1 MLTSELVRKIR
12 RIEISTRRV
21 VADNFAGR
29 YHSVFKGQGMEF
41 DEVRPYNPGDDVRRI
56 DWNVTA
62 RTGSPYVR
70 RYHEERETTVML
82 VLDASGSAD
91 FGSTGRLRRE
101 LAAELAAV
109 LSYAATTNNDKVGT
123 ADIHGRHVE
132 LLVPPRKGRRHVL
145 RLIRD
150 VLVFEPTGRGTD
162 IGLALDTVNRV
173 LKRQSIVFVISDFLA
188 DVESYR
194 RSLAVT
200 NKRHDV
206 VAVHL
211 SDPMEREVADVGL
224 LSLQD
229 AETGEMMLVD
239 TSDPTWRRLFAGRAE
254 QAEAD
259 RKTLMARAGVDR
271 IMVAPDRDYVSG
283 LMAFF
288 TARARR
294 LAR

>member
-62 RTGSPYVR
+62 RMGSPYVR

-82 VLDASGSAD
+82 VLDASGSSD
-91 FGSTGRLRRE
+91 FGSAGRLRRE

-109 LSYAATTNNDKVGT
+109 LSYAATTNNDKVGLLIFT
-123 ADIHGRHVE
+123 GGVE

-145 RLIRD
+145 RLIRE
-150 VLVFEPTGRGTD
+150 VLVFEPRGRGTD
-162 IGLALDTVNRV
+162 IGLALETVNRV

-188 DVESYR
+188 DVESYG

-200 NKRHDV
+200 NRRHDV

-229 AETGEMMLVD
+229 AETGEMTLVD
-239 TSDPTWRRLFAGRAE
+239 TSDPTWRRLYADGASRAE
-254 QAEAD
+254 TD
-259 RKTLMARAGVDR
+259 RKTLMNRAGVDR
-271 IMVAPDRDYVSG
+271 ITVAPDRDYVSG

-288 TARARR
+288 MARARR

>member
-21 VADNFAGR
+21 VHDNFAGR

-82 VLDASGSAD
+82 ALDASGSSD
-91 FGSTGRLRRE
+91 FGSAGRLRRE

-109 LSYAATTNNDKVGT
+109 LSYAATTNNDKVGLLIFT
-123 ADIHGRHVE
+123 DGVE
-132 LLVPPRKGRRHVL
+132 LLVPPRKGKRHVL

-150 VLVFEPTGRGTD
+150 VLVFEPRGRGTD

-173 LKRQSIVFVISDFLA
+173 LKRQSIVFVVSDFLA
-188 DVESYR
+188 DVESYG

-200 NKRHDV
+200 NRRHDV

-211 SDPMEREVADVGL
+211 SDPMESEVADVGL

-239 TSDPTWRRLFAGRAE
+239 TSDPAWRRLYAGRTG
-254 QAEAD
+254 QAETD

-271 IMVAPDRDYVSG
+271 ITVAPDRDYVSG

-294 LAR
+294 QGR

>member
-12 RIEISTRRV
+12 RIEIGTRRV

-29 YHSVFKGQGMEF
+29 YNSVFKGQGMEF
-41 DEVRPYNPGDDVRRI
+41 DEVRPYSPGDDVRRI

-82 VLDASGSAD
+82 ALDASGSSD
-91 FGSTGRLRRE
+91 FGSAGRLRRE
-101 LAAELAAV
+101 LAAEMAAV
-109 LSYAATTNNDKVGT
+109 LSYAATTNNDKVGLLIFT
-123 ADIHGRHVE
+123 DGVE

-150 VLVFEPTGRGTD
+150 VLVFEPRGRGTD

-173 LKRQSIVFVISDFLA
+173 LKRQSIVFVVSDFLA
-188 DVESYR
+188 DVESYG

-200 NKRHDV
+200 NRRHDV
-206 VAVHL
+206 VAIHL

-224 LSLQD
+224 LTLQD
-229 AETGEMMLVD
+229 AETGATMLVD
-239 TSDPTWRRLFAGRAE
+239 TSDPAWRRLYARRAAR
-254 QAEAD
+254 AEAD
-259 RKTLMARAGVDR
+259 RKALMARAGVDR
-271 IMVAPDRDYVSG
+271 ITVAPDRDYVSG

>member
-1 MLTSELVRKIR
+1 MLTPELVRKIR
-12 RIEISTRRV
+12 RIELSTRRV

-62 RTGSPYVR
+62 RIGSPYVR

-109 LSYAATTNNDKVGT
+109 LSYAATTNNDKVGLLIFT
-123 ADIHGRHVE
+123 GGVE

-200 NKRHDV
+200 NRRHDV
-206 VAVHL
+206 VAVQL

-239 TSDPTWRRLFAGRAE
+239 TSDPTWRRQFADRAARAE
-254 QAEAD
+254 TD
-259 RKTLMARAGVDR
+259 RRTLMARAGVDR
-271 IMVAPDRDYVSG
+271 ITVAPDRDYVSG

-294 LAR
+294 QAR

>member
-21 VADNFAGR
+21 VHDNFAGR

-82 VLDASGSAD
+82 ALDASGSSD
-91 FGSTGRLRRE
+91 FGSAGRLRRE
-101 LAAELAAV
+101 LAAEMAAV
-109 LSYAATTNNDKVGT
+109 LSYAATTNNDKVGLLIFT
-123 ADIHGRHVE
+123 DGVE
-132 LLVPPRKGRRHVL
+132 LLVPPRKGKRHVL

-150 VLVFEPTGRGTD
+150 VLVFEPRGRGTD

-173 LKRQSIVFVISDFLA
+173 LKRQSIVFVVSDFLA
-188 DVESYR
+188 DVESYG

-200 NKRHDV
+200 NRRHDV
-206 VAVHL
+206 VAIHL
-211 SDPMEREVADVGL
+211 SDPMESEVADVGL

-239 TSDPTWRRLFAGRAE
+239 TSDPAWRKLYAGRTARAE
-254 QAEAD
+254 TD

-271 IMVAPDRDYVSG
+271 ITVAPDLDYVSG

-294 LAR
+294 QGR

>member
-21 VADNFAGR
+21 VHDNFAGR

-82 VLDASGSAD
+82 ALDASGSSD
-91 FGSTGRLRRE
+91 FGSAGRLRRE
-101 LAAELAAV
+101 LAAEMAAV
-109 LSYAATTNNDKVGT
+109 LSYAATTNNDKVGLLIFT
-123 ADIHGRHVE
+123 DGVE
-132 LLVPPRKGRRHVL
+132 LLVPPRKGKRHVL

-150 VLVFEPTGRGTD
+150 VLVFEPRGRGTD

-173 LKRQSIVFVISDFLA
+173 LKRQSIVFVVSDFLA
-188 DVESYR
+188 DVESYG

-200 NKRHDV
+200 NRRHDV
-206 VAVHL
+206 VAVQL

-239 TSDPTWRRLFAGRAE
+239 TSDPAWRRLYAGRAG
-254 QAEAD
+254 QAETD

-271 IMVAPDRDYVSG
+271 ITVAPDRDYVSG

-294 LAR
+294 QGR

>member
-12 RIEISTRRV
+12 RIEISTRRM

-62 RTGSPYVR
+62 RIGSPYVR

-109 LSYAATTNNDKVGT
+109 LSYAATTNNDKVGLLIFT
-123 ADIHGRHVE
+123 DDVE

-200 NKRHDV
+200 NRRHDV

-211 SDPMEREVADVGL
+211 SDPMEQEVADVGL

-239 TSDPTWRRLFAGRAE
+239 TSDPTWRRLFGDRAA
-254 QAEAD
+254 QAESD

-283 LMAFF
+283 LIAFF

>member
-1 MLTSELVRKIR
+1 MLTSELVGKIR

-109 LSYAATTNNDKVGT
+109 LSYAATTNNDKVGLLIFT
-123 ADIHGRHVE
+123 DDVE

-188 DVESYR
+188 DVDSYR

-200 NKRHDV
+200 NRRHDV
-206 VAVHL
+206 VAVQL

-229 AETGEMMLVD
+229 AETGEMTLVD

>member
-62 RTGSPYVR
+62 RVGSPYVR

-109 LSYAATTNNDKVGT
+109 LSYAATTNNDKVGLLIFT
-123 ADIHGRHVE
+123 DGIE

-150 VLVFEPTGRGTD
+150 VLVFEPRGRGTD

-211 SDPMEREVADVGL
+211 SDPMEQEVADVGL

-229 AETGEMMLVD
+229 AETGEMTLVD
-239 TSDPTWRRLFAGRAE
+239 TSDPTWRRLFADRAA
-254 QAEAD
+254 QAESD

-271 IMVAPDRDYVSG
+271 ITVAPDRDYVSG

-294 LAR
+294 QAR